1 MTNFKKNIGF
11 LWPCD
16 GLNEQE
22 YWKFLPKDVRWLTAR
37 YGAET
42 ETEELTERNLEQYA
56 SLKILKKAA
65 SLFRTIPLHGLAC
78 GDHAASFI
86 FGKKHEEKLIK
97 LSLIHI

>member
-37 YGAET
+37 YGAVSYTHLRAHET
-42 ETEELTERNLEQYA
+42 
-56 SLKILKKAA
+56 
-65 SLFRTIPLHGLAC
+65 
-78 GDHAASFI
+78 
-86 FGKKHEEKLIK
+86 
-97 LSLIHI
+97 

>member
-42 ETEELTERNLEQYA
+42 ETEELTEKNLEQYA

-65 SLFRTIPLHGLAC
+65 SLFHTIALDGLAC

-86 FGKKHEEKLIK
+86 LGKKHEEKLIEG
-97 LSLIHI
+97 LQ

>member
-56 SLKILKKAA
+56 SLKVLK
-65 SLFRTIPLHGLAC
+65 GLSQNFEK
-78 GDHAASFI
+78 GSKFI
-86 FGKKHEEKLIK
+86 SHYTVTWSGLRRPRR
-97 LSLIHI
+97 

>member
-56 SLKILKKAA
+56 SIKILKKAA
-65 SLFRTIPLHGLAC
+65 VYFALYRYMVWLAETTPASLFW
-78 GDHAASFI
+78 
-86 FGKKHEEKLIK
+86 EKT
-97 LSLIHI
+97 